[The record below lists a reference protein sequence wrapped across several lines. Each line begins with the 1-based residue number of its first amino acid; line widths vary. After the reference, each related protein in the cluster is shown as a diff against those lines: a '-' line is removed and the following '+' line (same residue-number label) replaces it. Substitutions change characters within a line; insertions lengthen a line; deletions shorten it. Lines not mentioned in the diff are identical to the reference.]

1 MHPLD
6 FVSGFRG
13 PAALFPSV
21 FSQGLAVGFWT
32 CDWEGPSVRG
42 KTSRAP
48 AQVQLISS
56 EVETV
61 SVWPQF
67 LPRVQFLLL
76 LPASGSCNADGAV
89 RWKQSARLTISP
101 TSHISAA
108 FRNLSLFPEQW
119 AQKKNLK
126 KIRCLMRTPHMAPM
140 PRGKPRGG
148 AFYVATSPSR
158 SRSRT

>member
-13 PAALFPSV
+13 PAALLVFPSV

-76 LPASGSCNADGAV
+76 LPAYGSCNADGAV
-89 RWKQSARLTISP
+89 RWKQSAP
-101 TSHISAA
+101 PHTSAQ
-108 FRNLSLFPEQW
+108 LSETLACFPNSGR
-119 AQKKNLK
+119 KRKILK

-140 PRGKPRGG
+140 PRGKRREDGPLPRRHVPI
-148 AFYVATSPSR
+148 ALEI
-158 SRSRT
+158 

>member
-13 PAALFPSV
+13 PAALLVFPSV

-56 EVETV
+56 CREFSFYYYFQLLEAVTLTE
-61 SVWPQF
+61 QF
-67 LPRVQFLLL
+67 VGNNQLGL
-76 LPASGSCNADGAV
+76 
-89 RWKQSARLTISP
+89 QSAP
-101 TSHISAA
+101 PHTSAQ
-108 FRNLSLFPEQW
+108 LSETLACFPNSGR
-119 AQKKNLK
+119 KRKFLK
-126 KIRCLMRTPHMAPM
+126 KF
-140 PRGKPRGG
+140 G
-148 AFYVATSPSR
+148 A
-158 SRSRT
+158 